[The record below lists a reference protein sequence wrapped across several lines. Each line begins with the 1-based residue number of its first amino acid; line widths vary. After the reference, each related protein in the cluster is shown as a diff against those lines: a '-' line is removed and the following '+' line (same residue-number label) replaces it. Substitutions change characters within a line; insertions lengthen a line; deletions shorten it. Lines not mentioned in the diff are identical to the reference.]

1 MPKVKLMAPSLREQ
15 HGVKEV
21 QSDATSVAEV
31 LGELSIDSDNED
43 LRVLVNGRA
52 IAFLK
57 GTETA
62 LAAKDVMSVFYTGIR
77 GFPGG

>member
-15 HGVKEV
+15 YGVNELE
-21 QSDATSVAEV
+21 SDATSVAEV

-52 IAFLK
+52 IAFLE
-57 GTETA
+57 GTQTVLSA
-62 LAAKDVMSVFYTGIR
+62 RDVMSVFYTGIR